1 MCASN
6 IDKEF
11 SFHVLYVLG
20 FSFFPQFPSV
30 KKCMVYDA
38 LSSEQ
43 RDLAHY
49 YQWLHSQKEEY
60 VKHNHYNEKNKK

>member
-1 MCASN
+1 MSSMYWVSA
-6 IDKEF
+6 F
-11 SFHVLYVLG
+11 SRNSH
-20 FSFFPQFPSV
+20 SV

-43 RDLAHY
+43 QDLAHY

-60 VKHNHYNEKNKK
+60 VKHNHYNEKK